1 MFSRSDDHG
10 IADLLRQVA
19 ERNDTSLTEEERKEV
34 SAMVKRVEEKTTP
47 MGRMKKKMK
56 DNIHNVAG
64 TIQEVSGHHHVSDD
78 NDSVTSSGSHASFT
92 SASHSSSNA
101 ETNPTTNTTTPGS
114 PNKWG
119 KDLVQ
124 KFSNLQTSIPS
135 LPKNP
140 LNKDNIE
147 TKPKPE
153 IKEVFRSFS
162 EKIKTS
168 TTKTPATATTKTPA
182 TTKSSATA
190 TTDGATSSSSTEKP
204 GRIKAEHVK
213 EVLRQE
219 SEYLKA
225 EAQLLKEE
233 TKRLKQETQ
242 IKIKKEMEKAKAE
255 AEKAKVEIRNA
266 FRRSSQNGRELLT
279 RFGSSINRLVDS
291 RKHPEYPVAEYDIN
305 SPEYQ
310 KDLQAIKL
318 LKEIFPEESTE
329 ALIKMHFDSLN
340 KPPPANGSDG
350 AKK

>member
-64 TIQEVSGHHHVSDD
+64 TIQEVSGHHHGSDD

-101 ETNPTTNTTTPGS
+101 DAPTPGS

-168 TTKTPATATTKTPA
+168 TTKTPATTTTKTPA